1 MKTLAIQA
9 QSHYRDNNHV
19 VVFVHD
25 VDQEKQTV
33 TYSPVGYSW
42 EITTA
47 QIIFRSRFFRF
58 VI

>member
-1 MKTLAIQA
+1 MKNLAIQA

-25 VDQEKQTV
+25 VDKEKQTV

-42 EITTA
+42 VITTV

-58 VI
+58 VL

>member
-1 MKTLAIQA
+1 MTTLAIQA
-9 QSHYRDNNHV
+9 ESYYRDNNHV

-25 VDQEKQTV
+25 VDQENQTV

-42 EITTA
+42 EITTS

-58 VI
+58 VL